1 MEKTNHSARLWD
13 RAVSGRSR
21 QRGAVLAEAA
31 LTTGVL
37 FLFLFAILQFGRAYN
52 IYQTLTNAARE
63 GARYSVAPDPNN
75 AYLVPSAGQVQNQV
89 QAFMAAAN
97 VGGSTV
103 TVSCVYAPG
112 SPAPD
117 LANCPSGAAQASDP
131 TLEPDSGSNPIYT
144 EVQVT
149 APYQFLVL
157 PFSVNLSSK
166 AVMRN
171 ENN

>member
-1 MEKTNHSARLWD
+1 MNHRAGLVD
-13 RAVSGRSR
+13 AAVSRRNR

-52 IYQTLTNAARE
+52 IYQTLTDAARE
-63 GARYSVAPDPNN
+63 GARYSVAPDPAN
-75 AYLVPSAGQVQNQV
+75 AYLVPTAAQVQNQV

-97 VGGSTV
+97 IQGSTV
-103 TVSCVYAPG
+103 SVSCVYAPG
-112 SPAPD
+112 SPAPE
-117 LANCPSGAAQASDP
+117 LANCPSGAAQAADS
-131 TLEPDSGSNPIYT
+131 TLQADNGLNPIYT
-144 EVQVT
+144 KVQVT

-157 PFSVNLSSK
+157 PFSVNLSSR